1 MSPSSN
7 LSSVDSS
14 IGVGQRSLS
23 SIQQPSTNGS
33 QRASSVIDTDQK
45 IQKLDPPG
53 SSSPAKEKPSY
64 LDDDKFYIFYSSSCY
79 ARGDTLKKE
88 GIEKLSMDFPGIFDG
103 LEKPDDI
110 FEADPIRYQPLAK
123 FFYTCGDRH
132 VRESITNFEFLEPYW
147 VVEELPY
154 GFYKYG
160 FYEIEVDD
168 WGIQS
173 VKLHHDRY
181 EKKKKEKLF
190 VSQLRSL
197 LFDECMSCEEK
208 VNGLQM
214 LLPPKGDQDEDVSID
229 QIFENMDSLFG
240 DAFKKAQ
247 QRAIEA
253 GYVP

>member
-1 MSPSSN
+1 MNPSSN
-7 LSSVDSS
+7 LSSVTSS
-14 IGVGQRSLS
+14 IGAGQRSLS
-23 SIQQPSTNGS
+23 SIQQPSNNGS
-33 QRASSVIDTDQK
+33 HGASSVSETDQK

-53 SSSPAKEKPSY
+53 SSSPAEVKPSY
-64 LDDDKFYIFYSSSCY
+64 HDDDEFYIFYSSGLL
-79 ARGDTLKKE
+79 ARGDILKKE

-123 FFYTCGDRH
+123 FFHTCSDR
-132 VRESITNFEFLEPYW
+132 VLESITNLSFHLPIW
-147 VVEELPY
+147 DVQKLPY
-154 GFYKYG
+154 GLYKYG
-160 FYEIEVDD
+160 FYEFEEDE
-168 WGIQS
+168 WGIRS
-173 VKLHHDRY
+173 VKLHHDGY

-214 LLPPKGDQDEDVSID
+214 LLPPKEDECEEVSID

-253 GYVP
+253 GYMP

>member
-1 MSPSSN
+1 MNASSN
-7 LSSVDSS
+7 LSSVTSS
-14 IGVGQRSLS
+14 IVAGQRSLS
-23 SIQQPSTNGS
+23 SIQQPSNNGP
-33 QRASSVIDTDQK
+33 RGASSILETDQK

-53 SSSPAKEKPSY
+53 SSSPAKVKPSY
-64 LDDDKFYIFYSSSCY
+64 HDDDEFYIFYSTAYY
-79 ARGDTLKKE
+79 ARGETLKKE
-88 GIEKLSMDFPGIFDG
+88 GIEKLSVDFPGIFDG

-110 FEADPIRYQPLAK
+110 FEADPIRYQPMAK
-123 FFYTCGDRH
+123 FFHSSDWH
-132 VRESITNFEFLEPYW
+132 VRESITNCEFLKPFW
-147 VVEELPY
+147 VVEEMPY
-154 GFYKYG
+154 GLYKYG
-160 FYEIEVDD
+160 FYEFFEEDE
-168 WGIQS
+168 WGTQS
-173 VKLHHDRY
+173 VKLHYDRY

-214 LLPPKGDQDEDVSID
+214 LLPPKEDEYEEVSID

>member
-14 IGVGQRSLS
+14 IGVDQRSLS
-23 SIQQPSTNGS
+23 SLQQLSNNGS
-33 QRASSVIDTDQK
+33 QGASSVLDTDQK

-64 LDDDKFYIFYSSSCY
+64 HDDDKFYIFYSSSCY

-123 FFYTCGDRH
+123 FFYNCGERH
-132 VRESITNFEFLEPYW
+132 VRESITNFERLEPYW

-181 EKKKKEKLF
+181 EKMKKEKLF
-190 VSQLRSL
+190 ISQLRSL
-197 LFDECMSCEEK
+197 LSDKCMSSDEK
-208 VNGLQM
+208 VDSLQM
-214 LLPPKGDQDEDVSID
+214 LLPSKEDEYVSID
-229 QIFENMDSLFG
+229 KVFENMDSLFG
-240 DAFKKAQ
+240 GAFKKAQ